1 MQVQAPHPQ
10 VAYSFRAAALCA
22 VTLMAALPHPAQAQ
36 SPEQQFAQLLLS
48 SAWCSFR
55 YNKVSGTSRQTRYQ
69 FFNNGTWRMGAQG
82 ETYSSGPNGIVG
94 GHSNSGSGGRWAVH
108 NGAFYLSEGAGPMEQ
123 VPIQLRQNSNGYPI
137 IVADGTEYMQCR

>member
-1 MQVQAPHPQ
+1 MHPQ
-10 VAYSFRAAALCA
+10 AVFAVSVVCA
-22 VTLMAALPHPAQAQ
+22 VVLAALPGRTRAQ

-69 FFNNGTWRMGAQG
+69 FFNDGTWRMGGQG

-94 GHSNSGSGGRWAVH
+94 GQSNSGGGGRWAVR
-108 NGAFYLSEGAGPMEQ
+108 NGAFFLSEGAGPMQQ
-123 VPIQLRQNSNGYPI
+123 VPVSVKQNSNGYPI
-137 IVADGTEYMQCR
+137 IISDGTEYMQCR

>member
-1 MQVQAPHPQ
+1 MHPHA
-10 VAYSFRAAALCA
+10 VLAVSAFCVAAL
-22 VTLMAALPHPAQAQ
+22 VFPGAARAQ
-36 SPEQQFAQLLLS
+36 SQEQQFAQLLLS

-82 ETYSSGPNGIVG
+82 ETYSSGPNGMVG
-94 GHSNSGSGGRWAVH
+94 GHSNSGSGGRWAVR
-108 NGAFYLSEGAGPMEQ
+108 NGAFYFSEGGGQMEQ
-123 VPIQLRQNSNGYPI
+123 VPVSVKQNSNGYPI

>member
-1 MQVQAPHPQ
+1 MRLHAILAV
-10 VAYSFRAAALCA
+10 SALCA
-22 VTLMAALPHPAQAQ
+22 AIALPQAARSQ

-69 FFNNGTWRMGAQG
+69 FFANGTWRMGAQG
-82 ETYSSGPNGIVG
+82 ETYSSGPNGMVG
-94 GHSNSGSGGRWAVH
+94 GHSSSGGGGRWAVQ
-108 NGAFYLSEGAGPMEQ
+108 NGAFYLSEGSGQMQQ
-123 VPIQLRQNSNGYPI
+123 VPVSVKQNSNGYPI